1 MNMTIKSNDFLECI
15 KPNFCLTVSLKL
27 LMITNKIKAMIGP
40 DDPIVS
46 DANKQFL
53 KSFLTKSNES
63 LVKMMKNEGPV
74 HINYK

>member
-1 MNMTIKSNDFLECI
+1 MWVVNYTTFYFEEILFLI
-15 KPNFCLTVSLKL
+15 MFFFFFTA
-27 LMITNKIKAMIGP
+27 TIGP
-40 DDPIVS
+40 DDTIVS

-53 KSFLTKSNES
+53 KSFLTKSNEH

>member
-1 MNMTIKSNDFLECI
+1 MTIKSNDFLECI
-15 KPNFCLTVSLKL
+15 KPNFCLIFFFKTL
-27 LMITNKIKAMIGP
+27 LIITNKIKATIGP
-40 DDPIVS
+40 DDTIVS